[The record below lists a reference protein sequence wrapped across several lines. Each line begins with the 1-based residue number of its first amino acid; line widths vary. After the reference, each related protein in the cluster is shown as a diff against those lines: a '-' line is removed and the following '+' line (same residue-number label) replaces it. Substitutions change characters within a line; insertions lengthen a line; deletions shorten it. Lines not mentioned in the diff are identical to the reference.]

1 MRIDF
6 TRIDLVG
13 VDFVRIDLVAP
24 NQFFTSCKNEIK
36 YTKISIFC
44 WKRGVYESMGCI
56 WIKAPKVLIFKINTV
71 VGHTLKP

>member
-24 NQFFTSCKNEIK
+24 NQL
-36 YTKISIFC
+36 
-44 WKRGVYESMGCI
+44 CI
-56 WIKAPKVLIFKINTV
+56 GRKGQSLLPGSAHAHNSYF
-71 VGHTLKP
+71 